1 MRNELWF
8 FYVVSILWVPTQ
20 GEAMGA
26 LLPDAGLTRKVQV
39 RYTEVIGVTSRFGML
54 ICISL
59 TDDLH
64 HSLNHVCI

>member
-8 FYVVSILWVPTQ
+8 FHTVSVLWVSTQ

-26 LLPDAGLTRKVQV
+26 LFSEAGLTRKVQV
-39 RYTEVIGVTSRFGML
+39 RYTEVIGVTSRCGML

-59 TDDLH
+59 TDNLRR
-64 HSLNHVCI
+64 SLNHVCI